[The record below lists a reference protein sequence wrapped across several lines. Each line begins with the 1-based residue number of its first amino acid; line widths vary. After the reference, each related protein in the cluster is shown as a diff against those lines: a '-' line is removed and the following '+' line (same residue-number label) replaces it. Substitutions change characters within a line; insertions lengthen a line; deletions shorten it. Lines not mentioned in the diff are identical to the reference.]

1 MKKLSSIRGRIAV
14 LLGSFFLLVI
24 ISVGVMFWSVATQ
37 KKDALIINMAG
48 RQRMLTQKMTWLA
61 LAQPEDPELLA
72 SIELFDQTLQA
83 LRYGGTT
90 IDSAG
95 NNVILPMA
103 PDVKLSAQLDE
114 VMKTWEQFRATLQPP
129 DSLILP
135 VIAPVILDQMDAVV
149 TAFESRAEKKHLRLK
164 VIQTIF
170 LIAAMMLLAWG
181 FIGTRQMIISPLSE
195 LGTAVQ
201 QMGEGNLDWP
211 LPPMEKNELG
221 ELAQTFE
228 TMRTELVQ
236 SRKILEDQVAQ
247 RTRELTAAFEFS
259 QEIVAQREIKELMDS
274 VVERARLLMQAQ
286 SAALCVLS
294 SDGKSL
300 ELVAKSGETKIDTGL
315 IQSIESGVALSVI
328 GSGQTVV
335 SKTRCSDC
343 DFLYAHSPGLCVA
356 TPLRVGDH
364 TLGAI
369 CVVRSDKEDV
379 GEIASFNAEGQ
390 RALSLL
396 ANSAAIAI
404 VNARLVSAE
413 REKAEQA
420 AALAEREE
428 LAADLHDN
436 LAQTLSYTKIKLE
449 YLDEILVDGQ
459 DAKKHT
465 TLKQIERATE
475 SAYQQVRAALV
486 GLIKP
491 HSSEENFAGKFS
503 ASVEEFRTA
512 YELPIEL
519 EIQDSSA
526 LVLPL
531 TTQTQILHVLS
542 EALSNVQRHSQAKQV
557 FVKVERVNGH
567 ARFTVED
574 DGIGFDPDKS
584 TGGDHFGLR
593 IMRTRVERAGGDF
606 SLISNPGKGTR
617 ISADFPLMKSNQ
629 SESQKTGA
637 KM

>member
-1 MKKLSSIRGRIAV
+1 MKKLNTIRGRIAV

-37 KKDALIINMAG
+37 KNDALIINMAG

-61 LAQPEDPELLA
+61 LAQPEDPELSA

-83 LRYGGTT
+83 LRYGGIT

-95 NNVILPMA
+95 NEVILPVA
-103 PDVKLSAQLDE
+103 PDVNLSAQLDE
-114 VMKTWEQFRATLQPP
+114 VMKTWDEFRATLQPP
-129 DSLILP
+129 NSSTLP

-149 TAFESRAEKKHLRLK
+149 TAFESRAEKKHLRLEM
-164 VIQTIF
+164 IQTIF
-170 LIAAMMLLAWG
+170 LIAAMILLAWG

-228 TMRTELVQ
+228 TMRTELAQ
-236 SRKILEDQVAQ
+236 SRKALEDQVTQ
-247 RTRELTAAFEFS
+247 RTQELTAAFEFS
-259 QEIVAQREIKELMDS
+259 QEIVAQQELNLLMNS
-274 VVERARLLMQAQ
+274 VVERARLLMHAE
-286 SAALCVLS
+286 SASLCVLS
-294 SDGKSL
+294 SDGKTL
-300 ELVAKSGETKIDTGL
+300 ELVANSGEKKVDLGL
-315 IQSIESGVALSVI
+315 MQDIGSGIAVPVI
-328 GSGQTVV
+328 GSGETVM
-335 SKTRCSDC
+335 SKTSCSNC
-343 DFLYAHSPGLCVA
+343 SFLQDHSPGQCVA
-356 TPLRVGDH
+356 TPLRAGDH

-369 CVVRSDKEDV
+369 CVVRSDVADAD
-379 GEIASFNAEGQ
+379 EIASFDADGQ

-404 VNARLVSAE
+404 ANARLVSAE

-449 YLDEILVDGQ
+449 YLDEILVNDQ
-459 DAKKHT
+459 DPKKHT

-475 SAYQQVRAALV
+475 TAYQQFRASLV
-486 GLIKP
+486 GLINP
-491 HSSEENFAGKFS
+491 RPSDEDFAGKFS
-503 ASVEEFRTA
+503 ASVDEFRTA
-512 YELPIEL
+512 HEFPVEL
-519 EIQDSSA
+519 EIKDSSV
-526 LVLPL
+526 LVLPH
-531 TTQTQILHVLS
+531 TTQTQIIHVLS
-542 EALSNVQRHSQAKQV
+542 EALSNIQRHSQAKQV
-557 FVKVERVNGH
+557 YVRVERVNGY

-574 DGIGFDPDKS
+574 DGIGFDPEIS
-584 TGGDHFGLR
+584 AGGDHFGLR
-593 IMRTRVERAGGDF
+593 IMQTRVERAGGDF
-606 SLISNPGKGTR
+606 SLVSNPGKGTR

-637 KM
+637 NE